1 MRLFLVE
8 SEELDVWG
16 QLALDEW
23 MLDRAG
29 GDVFLRFHSWTGGP
43 AASFGY
49 AQRHAPAVA
58 ELPPHL
64 RANCARRLTG
74 GGLLRHGADVTFSCV
89 FPYSRAAWNPLGAFR
104 ILHEAIGRAFQEA
117 GFDVCL
123 VAAPVERPARRGFR
137 VPVLLDVMGLDGE
150 LMVRGAFR
158 KRRGSVLYEGS
169 VRMDGARSRADSI
182 VAAVQYGLETAI
194 HRADWEPYP
203 WKPDGEFARLREKYR
218 APAWLERW

>member
-1 MRLFLVE
+1 MQLFLVQ
-8 SEELDVWG
+8 SEALDVWG

-23 MLDRAG
+23 LLDRQEE
-29 GDVFLRFHSWTGGP
+29 DVFLRFHAWAGGP

-49 AQRHAPAVA
+49 AGRHAEAVA

-74 GGLLRHGADVTFSCV
+74 GGLVTHGSDVSFSCV
-89 FPYSRAAWNPLGAFR
+89 FPYARAAWNPLGAFR
-104 ILHEAIGRAFQEA
+104 ILHEALGRAFQEA

-150 LMVRGAFR
+150 LMVRGAFC
-158 KRRGSVLYEGS
+158 KRRGNVLYEGS
-169 VRMDGARSRADSI
+169 VRMDGARGRAESI
-182 VAAVQYGLETAI
+182 VAAVQYGFETAI
-194 HRADWEPYP
+194 HRSDWEPLA
-203 WKPDGEFARLREKYR
+203 WTPDGAFEKLREKYR
-218 APAWLERW
+218 SSAWLERR

>member
-1 MRLFLVE
+1 VQLFLVE
-8 SEELDVWG
+8 SEALDVWG

-23 MLDRAG
+23 FLDRGG

-43 AASFGY
+43 AATFGY
-49 AQRHAPAVA
+49 ARSHAGTVA

-74 GGLLRHGADVTFSCV
+74 GGLVRHGADVTFSCV
-89 FPYSRAAWNPLGAFR
+89 FPYARAAWNPLAAFR

-123 VAAPVERPARRGFR
+123 VATPVDRPARRGFR

-150 LMVRGAFR
+150 RMVRGAFR
-158 KRRGSVLYEGS
+158 RRRGTVLYQAS
-169 VRMDGARSRADSI
+169 VRMDGARGRADSI
-182 VAAVQYGLETAI
+182 VAAVQYGFETAI
-194 HRADWEPYP
+194 HRSDWEAFP
-203 WKPDGEFARLREKYR
+203 WTPDGAFRRLREKYR
-218 APAWLERW
+218 SPAWLERR